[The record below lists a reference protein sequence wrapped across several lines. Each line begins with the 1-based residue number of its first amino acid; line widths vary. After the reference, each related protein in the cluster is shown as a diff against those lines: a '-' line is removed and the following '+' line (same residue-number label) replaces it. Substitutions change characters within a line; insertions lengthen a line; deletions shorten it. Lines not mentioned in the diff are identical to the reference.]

1 MKRFFCLLMVLLA
14 LSGCSQASPDSSTDT
29 QPDTEPVI
37 ITEPVFDPDTIMD
50 TMTTEQ
56 LVGQLFLARCPSN
69 ESALADITQYHLG
82 GYVLFGRDVTGQTP
96 ASLSATIHSYQAG
109 SKIPLLIAVDEEGGD
124 VVRISNQTAF
134 REQCFPSPRSLYQQG
149 GIELLRSTET
159 EKCQLLSSV
168 GINVNLAPVCDITTD
183 PAAFMYSRSLGLS
196 PDETGNCIASLVNT
210 MKQNHIGSVLKHF
223 PGYGNNVD
231 THIGIAVDNRTLE
244 EIQTADLVPFSYGI
258 DAGCGGIMVSHTIV
272 SCLDDQLPASLSPA
286 VIEFMRDQLG
296 FHGVIITD
304 DLQMGAITQQ
314 YGAGEAAVLAVL
326 AGNDMLAS
334 SEYREQYTAVLE
346 AVNTGRITKQQLHSA
361 VTRVLQWKYDLG
373 LLAME

>member
-1 MKRFFCLLMVLLA
+1 MKRFFCLMMVFLA
-14 LSGCSQASPDSSTDT
+14 LSGCSQAPAATASDA
-29 QPDTEPVI
+29 QLETEPVI
-37 ITEPVFDPDTIMD
+37 VTEPVFNPDTIIKS
-50 TMTTEQ
+50 MTTEQ

-69 ESALADITQYHLG
+69 ESTIADIVQYHLG
-82 GYVLFGRDVTGQTP
+82 GYVLFGRDVTGETP
-96 ASLSATIHSYQAG
+96 ASLSATIHSYQAE

-124 VVRISNQTAF
+124 VVRVSSQAAF
-134 REQCFPSPRSLYQQG
+134 REQRFPSPRNLYQQG
-149 GIELLRSTET
+149 GIELLCNTEN
-159 EKCQLLSSV
+159 EKCLLLSSV

-183 PAAFMYSRSLGLS
+183 PNAFMYSRSLGLS
-196 PDETGNCIASLVNT
+196 PEETGNCISAVVDI

-244 EIQTADLVPFSYGI
+244 DLQTVDLVPFSYGI

-286 VIEFMRDQLG
+286 VVDFIRNQLG

-334 SEYREQYTAVLE
+334 SEYREQYAAVLE
-346 AVNTGRITKQQLHSA
+346 AINAGRITKQQLHSA
-361 VTRVLQWKYDLG
+361 VSRVLQWKYDLG
-373 LLAME
+373 LLAIE

>member
-29 QPDTEPVI
+29 QPDAEPVI
-37 ITEPVFDPDTIMD
+37 ITEPVFNPDTIID

-69 ESALADITQYHLG
+69 ESALTDIAQYHLG
-82 GYVLFGRDVTGQTP
+82 GYVLFGRDITGQTP
-96 ASLSATIHSYQAG
+96 ASLSATIHSYQAE

-134 REQCFPSPRSLYQQG
+134 REQRFPSPRNLYQQG
-149 GIELLRSTET
+149 GIQLLCNT
-159 EKCQLLSSV
+159 EKEKCLLLSSA

-183 PAAFMYSRSLGLS
+183 PNAFMYSRSLGLS
-196 PDETGNCIASLVNT
+196 PEETGNCIAAMVAVMN
-210 MKQNHIGSVLKHF
+210 QNHIGSVLKHF

-244 EIQTADLVPFSYGI
+244 ELQTADLVPFSYGI

-272 SCLDDQLPASLSPA
+272 SCLDDQFPASLSPA
-286 VIEFMRDQLG
+286 VIAFMRNQLD

-334 SEYREQYTAVLE
+334 SEYREQYAAVLE

-361 VTRVLQWKYDLG
+361 VTRVLQWKYDLD